1 MLCKLIKFETM
12 KLWDKGYNIDRFTEE
27 FTIGKDK
34 ELDVLLARADVLGN
48 MAHLKMLHSIGLIAD
63 TELECLSRGLKKI
76 SAEIE
81 KGNFAI
87 EEGIEDVHSEIEY
100 LLTQACGEAGKKIH
114 TGRSRNDQVLV
125 DLKLFTRSALI
136 EVVRR
141 VESLFELLLLKAEQ
155 NKDLLL
161 PGYTHLQIA
170 MPSSFG
176 MWFSAYAESLADD
189 LLMLRAAY
197 DLVNTNPLGSGAGY
211 GSSIPLNRTMTTRLL
226 GFDDLAYNSV
236 YAQMQRGKMEKNV
249 LFALA
254 AVATTLGRM
263 AADVC
268 LFSCGNFGFVKLPDQ
283 YTTGSSIM
291 PHKKNPDIFELIR
304 AKSNRLQSLPSQM
317 AMICA
322 NLTSGYF
329 RDMQLTKEIFLPAFK
344 ELTDCL
350 FMAETVLG
358 EIRLNPDILADQ
370 RYQYLFTVEDVNE
383 LVAAGVPFREAYKT
397 VGMKVQAGEYEGD
410 THRTLHHTHEGSI
423 GNLCLEQIRLKFERH
438 LSGWEIEKVQ
448 QAEEELMKN

>member
-1 MLCKLIKFETM
+1 M
-12 KLWDKGYNIDRFTEE
+12 KLWDKGYDIDQFAEE

-34 ELDVLLARADVLGN
+34 ELDIMLAKADVLGN
-48 MAHLKMLHSIGLIAD
+48 MAHLKMLHSIGLITD
-63 TELECLSRGLKKI
+63 KEIETLSQGLKEIGK
-76 SAEIE
+76 EIE
-81 KGNFAI
+81 KGDFSI
-87 EEGIEDVHSEIEY
+87 EEGVEDVHSEIEY
-100 LLTQACGEAGKKIH
+100 LLTQRCGEAGKKIH
-114 TGRSRNDQVLV
+114 TGRSRNDQVLT

-136 EVVRR
+136 DVVRHI
-141 VESLFELLLLKAEQ
+141 ESLF
-155 NKDLLL
+155 DLLL
-161 PGYTHLQIA
+161 DKSEANKAVLMPGYTHLQIA

-189 LLMLRAAY
+189 LLMLKAAY

-211 GSSIPLNRTMTTRLL
+211 GSSVPLDRRMTTLLL
-226 GFDDLAYNSV
+226 GFDELAYNSV

-249 LFALA
+249 LFAMA
-254 AVATTLGRM
+254 TVATTLGRM

-268 LFSCGNFGFVKLPDQ
+268 LFSCGNFGFVKLPDC

-304 AKSNRLQSLPSQM
+304 AKCNRLQGLPAQM

-350 FMAETVLG
+350 YMTEVVLK
-358 EIRLNPDILADQ
+358 EIQLNKEILSDP
-370 RYQYLFTVEDVNE
+370 RYRYLFTVEDVNDK
-383 LVAAGVPFREAYKT
+383 VAAGVPFREAYKT
-397 VGMKVQAGEYEGD
+397 VGMKVQAGDYDTD
-410 THRTLHHTHEGSI
+410 THRQIRHTHEGSI
-423 GNLCLEQIRLKFERH
+423 GNLCLDKIRNKFERH
-438 LSGWEIEKVQ
+438 LSVWDFQKVDEAEKR
-448 QAEEELMKN
+448 LMG